1 MPKDLYFI
9 DSIFFHQGDNTASI
23 RLLST
28 EPQEES
34 ARIVTLS
41 SQRLA
46 LRGFF
51 GPIKEGYYVYYHENE
66 NLPFTYG
73 NRSPFAKRMFQKYYA
88 FLETLSKNFI
98 VPDNSND
105 DQLINLLQK
114 SDRLHVLSYHVNVGH
129 GNCSFILI
137 LVGGEYRLWAVDCS
151 IKDSKGT
158 YRGNLNACLDEIACC
173 AGVKDW
179 HRLHI
184 SRFFLTHLH
193 DDHFNGMED
202 LIDNGIIDAN
212 TICYINWYYQMASP
226 VFISIMNKLSKLGVR
241 SIEPIIQ
248 NSMPCIGILY
258 PECRIYRHPIT
269 VSSSSVPQHRIEK
282 CANNASS
289 VLLFELGERSMMFPG
304 DLQLKGFKSI
314 TCKGEMYSVNY
325 YAVSHHGS
333 DNGHPDFAPLCRVP
347 GVSYV
352 NCLRTGISK
361 AVLMGRD
368 GAYPG
373 IYSRNVLSFWRNKA
387 NCLVLTESDS
397 SGNPNKFVK
406 LDWGN
411 GTVRNYQ

>member
-88 FLETLSKNFI
+88 FLETLSKSFI

-226 VFISIMNKLSKLGVR
+226 VFISIMNKLSKIR
-241 SIEPIIQ
+241 E
-248 NSMPCIGILY
+248 
-258 PECRIYRHPIT
+258 
-269 VSSSSVPQHRIEK
+269 
-282 CANNASS
+282 AA
-289 VLLFELGERSMMFPG
+289 
-304 DLQLKGFKSI
+304 
-314 TCKGEMYSVNY
+314 
-325 YAVSHHGS
+325 
-333 DNGHPDFAPLCRVP
+333 
-347 GVSYV
+347 
-352 NCLRTGISK
+352 GISRNDRAYYQPRLHDLRHTFAVNRLTAWYREGKDVQKHLSSLSTYLGHDKVSNTSVYLAMTDELLREASKRFK
-361 AVLMGRD
+361 A
-368 GAYPG
+368 
-373 IYSRNVLSFWRNKA
+373 YS
-387 NCLVLTESDS
+387 
-397 SGNPNKFVK
+397 
-406 LDWGN
+406 N
-411 GTVRNYQ
+411 GEETQ